1 MWSKYPGITDV
12 NLAEVL
18 GGVMKYR
25 KGGYPC
31 FDNLATKT
39 HKNLESSNRDQL
51 LINQYDEKVK
61 INL

>member
-1 MWSKYPGITDV
+1 
-12 NLAEVL
+12 
-18 GGVMKYR
+18 MKYR

-39 HKNLESSNRDQL
+39 HENLESSRDQL